1 MVQRRCPVHNGDAHC
16 SSNLLV
22 ILEYLSNVGDEMLN
36 IYQHKCLLVV
46 AQWSTRNLAE
56 IGRNRPAWKLFLV
69 EGGDAS
75 DPRQVPP
82 GALRACATSQPDNDG
97 QRHSAGSHRASMWN
111 GGANGN
117 GTQ

>member
-1 MVQRRCPVHNGDAHC
+1 MFTYP
-16 SSNLLV
+16 
-22 ILEYLSNVGDEMLN
+22 
-36 IYQHKCLLVV
+36 CLLVV
-46 AQWSTRNLAE
+46 APGSKRVMAK
-56 IGRNRPAWKLFLV
+56 IGWDRPARKLFLV

-82 GALRACATSQPDNDG
+82 GALRAWATSQPDNDG
-97 QRHSAGSHRASMWN
+97 QRNSAGSHPASMWN